1 MDRNNEEYPATA
13 RPHGR
18 RGRAGRRLARRC
30 LLAVLVAVVI
40 LVQAVPGWGDVYARH
55 VYPVVGELLS
65 DVSGPVPFAVGD
77 LFIALSLA
85 GVVAWPFYVRYVRK
99 GRWRTGLAGAAEY
112 VVWVYVWFY
121 LAWGLNY
128 AQSGFYRRT
137 GIAPAE
143 YTEADFRDFARR
155 YVERLNAEY
164 TPHTAVNA
172 DVLRR
177 EVVVAYR
184 ELSPGLGIH
193 PPFDDRPQAKT
204 MLFSPLASMVG
215 VKGSMGPFF
224 GEFTINADVPPGE
237 YPATYAHELA
247 HLLGVTDEGEANFYA
262 CLACLRT
269 SIRAI
274 RFSGLMSILPH
285 VLNNAYRLLAPAE
298 YDALCRD
305 IRPEV
310 LRLARESQSYWQA
323 KYNRLVG
330 DAQSKVY
337 ELYLRG
343 NRVEGGQRS
352 YSQVVGLLIA
362 YGKSRAQ
369 AGGGPR

>member
-1 MDRNNEEYPATA
+1 MFRKIKKSFFAA
-13 RPHGR
+13 GKGR
-18 RGRAGRRLARRC
+18 LVRRLI
-30 LLAVLVAVVI
+30 LAVLLPVVI
-40 LVQAVPGWGDVYARH
+40 LVQAVPGWGDVYSRH

-65 DVSGPVPFAVGD
+65 DLSGPVPFAVGD
-77 LFIALSLA
+77 LFIALSLV
-85 GVVAWPFYVRYVRK
+85 GVVVYPFYAHFRK
-99 GRWRTGLAGAAEY
+99 KKKWKTALLGPAEY
-112 VVWVYVWFY
+112 LAWVYVWFY

-128 AQSGFYRRT
+128 AQSDFYRRT
-137 GIAPAE
+137 GIAPAA

-155 YVERLNAEY
+155 YVEALNEAY

-177 EVVVAYR
+177 EVVVTYR
-184 ELSPGLGIH
+184 HLAPGLGIH

-204 MLFSPLASMVG
+204 MLFTPLASMVG

-224 GEFTINADVPPGE
+224 CEFTINGDVPPAE

-247 HLLGVTDEGEANFYA
+247 HLLGIANEGEANFYA
-262 CLACLRT
+262 YQVCTR
-269 SIRAI
+269 SGVQAI

-285 VLNNAYRLLAPAE
+285 VLNNAYRLLPAGD
-298 YDALCRD
+298 YDLLCRE

-310 LRLARESQSYWQA
+310 LSLARESQEYWQK

-330 DAQSKVY
+330 DAQSKLY

-343 NRVEGGQRS
+343 NRVAGGQKS

-362 YGKSRAQ
+362 YEKSKKS
-369 AGGGPR
+369 

>member
-13 RPHGR
+13 RPHGGR
-18 RGRAGRRLARRC
+18 QGGRGRLVRWC
-30 LLAVLVAVVI
+30 VLAVLVAVVI

-85 GVVAWPFYVRYVRK
+85 GVAAWPFYVRYVRK

-224 GEFTINADVPPGE
+224 GEFTINGDVPPGE

-362 YGKSRAQ
+362 YGKSHAQ
-369 AGGGPR
+369 AGGGGR

>member
-1 MDRNNEEYPATA
+1 MDRNNEEYPAAA
-13 RPHGR
+13 RPHGGR
-18 RGRAGRRLARRC
+18 QGGRGRLVRWC
-30 LLAVLVAVVI
+30 VLAVLVAVVI

>member
-1 MDRNNEEYPATA
+1 MKNLRFSTP
-13 RPHGR
+13 GKK
-18 RGRAGRRLARRC
+18 RLVRFT
-30 LLAVLVAVVI
+30 LLAILLPAVI
-40 LVQAVPGWGDVYARH
+40 LAQTIPGWGDAYARH

-65 DVSGPVPFAVGD
+65 DLSGPVPFAVGD
-77 LFIALSLA
+77 LFIALSLV
-85 GVVAWPFYVRYVRK
+85 GVVAWPFHVRFHRK
-99 GRWRTGLAGAAEY
+99 KKWSTGLLGSAEY
-112 VVWVYVWFY
+112 LAWVYVWFY

-128 AQSGFYRRT
+128 AQSDFYRRT

-143 YTEADFRDFARR
+143 YTEAGFRDFARR
-155 YVERLNAEY
+155 YIGQLNEAY
-164 TPHTAVNA
+164 TPHAAVNA

-184 ELSPGLGIH
+184 HLAPGLGIH

-224 GEFTINADVPPGE
+224 CEFTINGDVPPAE

-247 HLLGVTDEGEANFYA
+247 HLLGIANEGEANFYA
-262 CLACLRT
+262 YQVCTRS
-269 SIRAI
+269 SIQAI

-285 VLNNAYRLLAPAE
+285 VLNNAYRLLPAGE
-298 YDALCRD
+298 YDLLCRD

-310 LRLARESQSYWQA
+310 LRLARESQEYWQG
-323 KYNRLVG
+323 KYNRLIG
-330 DAQSKVY
+330 DAQSKLY

-343 NRVEGGQRS
+343 NRVEGGRKS
-352 YSQVVGLLIA
+352 YSQVIGLLIA
-362 YGKSRAQ
+362 YEKSKRLSK
-369 AGGGPR
+369 

>member
-1 MDRNNEEYPATA
+1 MKNLRFSTP
-13 RPHGR
+13 GKK
-18 RGRAGRRLARRC
+18 RLVRFT
-30 LLAVLVAVVI
+30 LLAILLPAVI
-40 LVQAVPGWGDVYARH
+40 LAQTIPGWGDAYARH

-65 DVSGPVPFAVGD
+65 DLSGPVPFAVGD
-77 LFIALSLA
+77 LFIALSLV
-85 GVVAWPFYVRYVRK
+85 GVVAWPFYVRFHRK
-99 GRWRTGLAGAAEY
+99 KKWRTGLLGSAEY
-112 VVWVYVWFY
+112 LAWVYVWFY

-128 AQSGFYRRT
+128 AQSDFYRRT

-143 YTEADFRDFARR
+143 YTEAGFRDFARR
-155 YVERLNAEY
+155 YIGQLNEAY
-164 TPHTAVNA
+164 TPHAAVNA

-184 ELSPGLGIH
+184 HLAPGLGIH

-224 GEFTINADVPPGE
+224 CEFTINGDVPPAE

-247 HLLGVTDEGEANFYA
+247 HLLGIANEGEANFYA
-262 CLACLRT
+262 YQVCTRS
-269 SIRAI
+269 SIQAI

-285 VLNNAYRLLAPAE
+285 VLNNAYRLLPAE
-298 YDALCRD
+298 EYYILCRD

-310 LRLARESQSYWQA
+310 LRLARESQEYWQG
-323 KYNRLVG
+323 KYNRLIG
-330 DAQSKVY
+330 DAQSKLY

-343 NRVEGGQRS
+343 NHVEGGRKS

-362 YGKSRAQ
+362 YEKSKRMH
-369 AGGGPR
+369 